1 MCSRRWWRFAFL
13 ALVLALVLAG
23 CGKSLDRQVVDAIRT
38 FDDLSL
44 DEKQV
49 EILTARESGDT
60 ILAEVRVTTAV
71 RLVRREGK
79 WELAEIRLGDRRWE
93 KADHI
98 LTLLDEQRLETTKG
112 RLRQLRQAM
121 HRHLEQEGTV
131 PQVETFTAL
140 VDVLYPGFLE
150 EAVRLDAW
158 SNPFIYEVNS
168 VREYDLRSAG
178 ADGVDGTIDDVSVEN
193 VR

>member
-1 MCSRRWWRFAFL
+1 MCSRRWWRFALL
-13 ALVLALVLAG
+13 ALGLAG
-23 CGKSLDRQVVDAIRT
+23 CGKSFDQQVVDSIRV
-38 FDDLSL
+38 FDGLSL
-44 DEKQV
+44 DKKQV
-49 EILTARESGDT
+49 EILSAKESGDT

-71 RLVRREGK
+71 RLVRSEGK

-98 LTLLDEQRLETTKG
+98 LALLDEQRLETTRG

-121 HRHLEQEGTV
+121 QSHLESEGTV

-140 VDVLYPGFLE
+140 VDVLYPVFLE

-158 SNPFIYEVNS
+158 SNPFVYEATS
-168 VREYDLRSAG
+168 ARQYGLRSSG
-178 ADGVDGTIDDVSVEN
+178 ADGVVGTADDISMESF
-193 VR
+193 R

>member
-1 MCSRRWWRFAFL
+1 MRSLLWIPFGL
-13 ALVLALVLAG
+13 LVFSPAS

-71 RLVRREGK
+71 RLVRSEGK

-98 LTLLDEQRLETTKG
+98 LTVLDEQRRETTKD

-121 HRHLEQEGTV
+121 HRHLESEGTV

-140 VDVLYPGFLE
+140 VDILYPGFLE

-158 SNPFIYEVNS
+158 SNPFIYEVVS
-168 VREYDLRSAG
+168 AREYDLRSAG
-178 ADGVDGTIDDVSVEN
+178 ADGLDGTIDDVSVEN
-193 VR
+193 LR

>member
-1 MCSRRWWRFAFL
+1 MCSRRWWRFAF
-13 ALVLALVLAG
+13 LALVLAG